1 MNKKN
6 PWPGLASYN
15 SSYQFCGRN
24 GSSADLLNMIENYE
38 FVTLYGKT
46 GVGKTSLLKAG
57 VFPILENSGY
67 VPVYIRLGQL
77 SSDASYT
84 QKLIEDLSSKIDCIR
99 YDDIKFELSSGYD
112 DLNFLWLYFH
122 TRKFTKAGE
131 TSKRDFS
138 EICPVIILD
147 QFEELFVRNEQG
159 ARNLLSQI
167 NLLLRDTLIVPDEPG
182 YLKKYNCRFVI
193 SIRED
198 RLYYLEEAIDRC
210 NLPELRNYRYRLR
223 PLSQFDAKEVILIP
237 GKNYIEET
245 EIEQITDMIIKHTE
259 EKDGQ
264 ISSIMLSLLC
274 SLLYDEL
281 EDGQKITKEMVEK
294 QKDSSLRHFYEKTV
308 KEVFPSR
315 EQRELF
321 EDRLVDNGHRRLV
334 SLKEYKRDLQGGE
347 QLYTDDSKKIL
358 TKIEVSSSSNDDEH
372 TFVELAHDLLA
383 QVIEQVKKARNVV
396 KSAPKQNFD
405 SGKGIVELSAIEGK
419 KDVFI
424 SYTRDHVKFVSRL
437 YEELENHGIDVWFD
451 QNELHQ
457 ELGSEYTQRIHNGIY
472 DSEVFLLIYTQNIEN
487 SEFVISQELQYAM
500 DLKKTILVYP
510 KDEIDIN
517 CSRLRKYVERIQ
529 WLDTGAKAVAM
540 SDNQDSVID
549 EQLLGSLSSLVSG
562 KDSDTVYE
570 DQSLYLIR
578 IALQRYFGKIT
589 GMGNYR
595 KLCGTAANEFYEDDY
610 FSLRVVN
617 KAFFIPIPEKYKRK
631 LEALHFL
638 RADRMR
644 EVEKHLDQ
652 IKPDRDDVY
661 QKLLYFFDDNEHIY
675 SLSVL
680 QDKLATYLV
689 AEKYVSIVLPEDFTL
704 KRFINTVADMTACSF
719 IAELESGKVMFN
731 GSELGVYSISDGRM
745 ANSEEHFVDM
755 ELYYSDYFTFKCMTE
770 MYHILCSIDGRP
782 FMVNGLQDIKTLT
795 PFLCSLGLGGFIAAY
810 INGTPQLMW
819 TKRSNTISSGDI
831 WHFSYDET
839 VSLLLDATKDETG
852 QILVDKNNSVF
863 IEVKNVLSRAIRE
876 ECGISRS
883 MIEEGSHGLFEVGI
897 IQSERLEVELISQAT
912 IYLQDSSS
920 PEEQV
925 KEMVDSSNDGYLE
938 IDKLKFLSLKNRKEL
953 IGKLLTPES
962 YAVYTRMRDRL
973 VENVGRKVKIG
984 VNSLIEEGNFLDD
997 GSIVGDNCQLMKNVY
1012 VGKNVIIGNKVMIQS
1027 NNNICEGVTLEDG
1040 VFVGPNVSF
1049 INNRYLRAILKDG
1062 RAVTSSDW
1070 ELERTHIRYGASIG
1084 AGSVIMCGVT
1094 IGRWAMVAAGSVVL
1108 EDVPDGAMVA
1118 GNPARIIKYNLDY

>member
-15 SSYQFCGRN
+15 PSYQFCGRN

-46 GVGKTSLLKAG
+46 GVGKTSLLRAG

-77 SSDASYT
+77 SSEISYT
-84 QKLIEDLSSKIDCIR
+84 QKLVEDLSAKIDCIR
-99 YDDIKFELSSGYD
+99 YDDEKFNLSSGYD

-122 TRKFTKAGE
+122 TRKFTKIGE
-131 TSKRDFS
+131 SLNNDFS

-147 QFEELFVRNEQG
+147 QFEELFVRNEVG
-159 ARNLLSQI
+159 ARKLLSQI
-167 NLLLRDTLIVPDEPG
+167 NLLLKDTLIVPDEPG

-210 NLPELRNYRYRLR
+210 DLPELRNYRYRLR
-223 PLSQFDAKEVILIP
+223 PLSKSDAKEVILIP
-237 GKNYIEET
+237 GKNYIEKT
-245 EIEQITDMIIKHTE
+245 EIEEITDMIIKHTE
-259 EKDGQ
+259 EKNGQ
-264 ISSIMLSLLC
+264 ISSIMLSLTC

-281 EDGQKITKEMVEK
+281 EDGQKITKIMVEK
-294 QKDSSLRHFYEKTV
+294 QKDSSLRRFYEKTIN
-308 KEVFPSR
+308 EIFPSR
-315 EQRELF
+315 KQRELF

-334 SLKEYKRDLQGGE
+334 SLKEYNRELQGGE

-372 TFVELAHDLLA
+372 TFVELAHDSLA
-383 QVIEQVKKARNVV
+383 QVIEQVKRDRVRAKFT
-396 KSAPKQNFD
+396 PKQNFNV
-405 SGKGIVELSAIEGK
+405 GKGVVELSAIEGR

-424 SYTRDHVKFVSRL
+424 SYTRDNVKFVSRL
-437 YEELENHGIDVWFD
+437 YDELENHGIDVWFD
-451 QNELHQ
+451 HNELHQ
-457 ELGSEYTQRIHNGIY
+457 ELGSAYTQRIHNGIY
-472 DSEVFLLIYTQNIEN
+472 DSGVFLLVYTKGIED
-487 SEFVISQELQYAM
+487 SDFVISQELQYAM
-500 DLKKTILVYP
+500 DLKKVILVYP
-510 KDEIDIN
+510 KDDIDIKN
-517 CSRLRKYVERIQ
+517 SKLCKYVEKIQ
-529 WLDTGAKAVAM
+529 WLDTKAKPVSLNDSM
-540 SDNQDSVID
+540 NSVIKD
-549 EQLLGSLSSLVSG
+549 KQLGSLSSLVSG
-562 KDSDTVYE
+562 KDTDTVYE
-570 DQSLYLIR
+570 DQSIYLIR
-578 IALQRYFGKIT
+578 IALQRLLGKIT
-589 GMGNYR
+589 GLGNYR
-595 KLCGTAANEFYEDDY
+595 KLCGTAANEFYENDL

-617 KAFFIPIPEKYKRK
+617 KAFFISVPEKYKRK
-631 LEALHFL
+631 LESLHFF
-638 RADRMR
+638 RTDRMR
-644 EVEKHLDQ
+644 EVENHLNQ
-652 IKPDRDDVY
+652 IMPDRDEVF
-661 QKLLYFFDDNEHIY
+661 QKLLHFFDKNKNLY
-675 SLSVL
+675 TLPVL
-680 QDKLATYLV
+680 QDKLITYLISG
-689 AEKYVSIVLPEDFTL
+689 KYDSIVLPKDCTL
-704 KRFINTVADMTACSF
+704 QKFINTVAEMTACNL
-719 IAELESGKVMFN
+719 IAELESGKIMFN
-731 GSELGVYSISDGRM
+731 GSELGVYSISDGRT

-770 MYHILCSIDGRP
+770 MYHILCSIDGSP
-782 FMVNGLQDIKTLT
+782 FAVSGLQDIKTLT
-795 PFLCSLGLGGFIAAY
+795 PFLCSLGLGGFVAAY

-839 VSLLLDATKDETG
+839 VSLLLDSTKDETG
-852 QILVDKNNSVF
+852 QIFVDKDNSVY

-953 IGKLLTPES
+953 VGKLLTPES

-997 GSIVGDNCQLMKNVY
+997 GAMVGDNCRIMRNVY
-1012 VGKNVIIGNKVMIQS
+1012 IGKNVIIGDNVMIQ
-1027 NNNICEGVTLEDG
+1027 NNNYICEGVTLEDG

-1049 INNRYLRAILKDG
+1049 VNSRFPRAIMKDG

-1070 ELERTHIRYGASIG
+1070 ELERTHVCYGASIG

-1094 IGRWAMVAAGSVVL
+1094 IGKWAMVAAGSVVL
-1108 EDVPDGAMVA
+1108 EDVPDYAMVA
-1118 GNPARIIKYNLDY
+1118 GNPARIIKKNVEY